1 MATQVNKMKPKF
13 LFDFQVSLLHSTFS
27 KLFSIIPP
35 EPLTCQPIC
44 NFCCNKFCLFSCFC
58 LLFLYVPFTL
68 NTFYFHLAHQNHV
81 HPSKF
86 GLNGF
91 LSGSDG
97 KESACNAGDQGS
109 IPESGRCPR
118 KRNGN
123 PLQYSCLESSID
135 RGTWQASVH
144 GVAKSR
150 TQLSD

>member
-1 MATQVNKMKPKF
+1 MAY
-13 LFDFQVSLLHSTFS
+13 
-27 KLFSIIPP
+27 
-35 EPLTCQPIC
+35 
-44 NFCCNKFCLFSCFC
+44 CCNKFCLFSCFC
-58 LLFLYVPFTL
+58 LLFLYIPSTL
-68 NTFYFHLAHQNHV
+68 NAFYFHLAHQNHV

-97 KESACNAGDQGS
+97 KESACNARDRGS

-118 KRNGN
+118 KGNGN
-123 PLQYSCLESSID
+123 PLQYSCLENSMD

-150 TQLSD
+150 RQQQQTLPYFQLFYIASFAHLPAGGNLALLFVSYCVLSLVTQHD